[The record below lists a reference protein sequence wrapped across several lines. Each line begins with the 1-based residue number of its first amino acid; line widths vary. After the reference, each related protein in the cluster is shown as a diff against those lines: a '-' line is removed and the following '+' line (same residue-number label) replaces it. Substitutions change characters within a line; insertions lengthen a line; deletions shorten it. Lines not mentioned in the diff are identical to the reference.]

1 MRDDIDLQQSCIAY
15 QQAAAILLDTYQP
28 GVPGGTGRV
37 FDWRRIPHNLPSP
50 IILAGGLSP
59 ETVEQAVSQ
68 VRPYAVD
75 VSGGVE
81 RSKGVKDADKIIA
94 FMRGVR
100 RGDRD
105 GPT

>member
-1 MRDDIDLQQSCIAY
+1 MRDGVDLYDSCSNY
-15 QQAAAILLDTYQP
+15 QDAAALLLDTYQP
-28 GVPGGTGRV
+28 GIPGGTGKI
-37 FDWRRIPHNLPSP
+37 FAWSRIPQDLPSP
-50 IILAGGLSP
+50 IILAGGLTP
-59 ETVEQAVSQ
+59 ATVEQAVLQ

-81 RSKGVKDADKIIA
+81 RSKGIKDAEKIIA